1 MVDKKV
7 VAGSVGG
14 GILITLLSYFHN
26 STPQIVGAVWHGFP
40 MTWIRYLL
48 VGPQY
53 NPWALDVVGL
63 IVDII
68 AWSVVA
74 YVVLIIVKNKIAKR

>member
-40 MTWIRYLL
+40 MTWIKYPL

-53 NPWALDVVGL
+53 NP
-63 IVDII
+63 
-68 AWSVVA
+68 
-74 YVVLIIVKNKIAKR
+74 